1 MAADAPLTWT
11 VNGQTAVATLGDY
24 RIEVNAAQPGQ
35 GVSWTNTANNAF
47 QGHTLQFVAPASS
60 KSTPQLVD
68 LYVRGSDLIATY
80 EQLPGAE
87 VQPQLYW
94 RLLTDDALQAVGV
107 QVLIS
112 MQTSLLNSEPKCTVE
127 SQLPGARTAIW
138 DFVSQAWN
146 GSLPD
151 QTFDLRLVPTAS
163 GRVTWFSVPK
173 QVNSY
178 IEVIYPDD
186 YVAQH
191 VTFGRSAS
199 CFFAEH
205 LEKGVIR
212 RGRIAGWLVPNKN
225 LMSEAREPLKL
236 LDFAKREALPLTT

>member
-1 MAADAPLTWT
+1 ME
-11 VNGQTAVATLGDY
+11 GSIGRATLGDY
-24 RIEVNAAQPGQ
+24 IVTVDVSQPGQ
-35 GVSWTNTANNAF
+35 GVQWTSATGNVCQAT
-47 QGHTLQFVAPASS
+47 TLQFVPPASS
-60 KSTPQLVD
+60 QSPPKLVD
-68 LYVRGSDLIATY
+68 AYVRGHDLVATY

-94 RLLTDDALQAVGV
+94 RLLAEDSMKAVGV
-107 QVLIS
+107 QLLIS
-112 MQTSLLNSEPKCTVE
+112 MQTSLLQSEPKCTIE
-127 SQLPGARTAIW
+127 STLPQARTAIW

-146 GSLPD
+146 GSQPD
-151 QTFDLRLVPTAS
+151 GTFDQKLVPTPF

-186 YVAQH
+186 IVAQH
-191 VTFGRSAS
+191 VTFGHSQS

-212 RGRIAGWLVPNKN
+212 RGRIAGWMVPNKS

-236 LDFAKREALPLTT
+236 LEFAKREALPLTT